1 MPTPKKKTAYASKIN
16 AVACDKSC
24 LNVSLFVLSKN
35 SVIGN
40 MTSYSGI
47 DVFFCA
53 NRSCFSIYLNSE
65 NPSTLAS
72 HKTARLL
79 TSIHALGSPTDE
91 SSFFR
96 PVRDDLKH
104 TLKLI
109 APMYSTAGFFQVQT
123 FTNHPLLPFYQSLQ
137 IIAPFKGLK
146 KGFAARQ
153 SFFG

>member
-1 MPTPKKKTAYASKIN
+1 MRLGRQLT
-16 AVACDKSC
+16 
-24 LNVSLFVLSKN
+24 
-35 SVIGN
+35 
-40 MTSYSGI
+40 
-47 DVFFCA
+47 
-53 NRSCFSIYLNSE
+53 NR
-65 NPSTLAS
+65 
-72 HKTARLL
+72 H
-79 TSIHALGSPTDE
+79 
-91 SSFFR
+91 FFR

-153 SFFG
+153 SFLDDHYIFRTTSSLIVMPSFSNRAIVSAN